1 MIELQG
7 KFNTAKVFTD
17 NADDV
22 TISQV
27 IGMLNEEFTAGSN
40 IRIMPDTHA
49 GAGSVIGTTM
59 TIKDKVV
66 PNLVGVDIGCGMAT
80 LTLGKIDID
89 FKELDSYIRANVP
102 HGFNV
107 HDEEKQFPLLEELKC
122 KARIDMNRALRSIG
136 TLGGG
141 NHFIEVGVDSND
153 NKYLVIHSG
162 SRYLGLQVAKY
173 YQELAFN
180 KLSDNAEDKE
190 ALIQKLKAEG
200 REKDIQRELKK
211 IKPKKVNK
219 DLAYL
224 EGQDLMNYLH
234 DMDIAQKY
242 AILNRAEIVGS
253 ILKHLKREGM
263 GNIGFNATHNYF
275 NTIHNYIDIG
285 DMMLRKGAISAK
297 AGERVLIPINM
308 RDGSILARGKGN
320 PDWNYSAPHGAGR
333 LFSRGKAKETFKL
346 EEFKMTMEEASI
358 YTTSVSESTLDECPM
373 AYKPM
378 TEIIENTKDTIE
390 IIDIIRPLYNFKA

>member
-1 MIELQG
+1 MIELKG
-7 KFNTAKVFTD
+7 KYNTAKVFTD
-17 NADDV
+17 NVDEKA
-22 TISQV
+22 IGQV
-27 IGMLNEEFTAGSN
+27 IEMLNEGFIVGSN

-49 GAGSVIGTTM
+49 GAGCVIGTTM

-66 PNLVGVDIGCGMAT
+66 PNLVGVDIGCGMT
-80 LTLGKIDID
+80 TTILGDLDID
-89 FKELDSYIRANVP
+89 FKELDIFIRNNIP

-107 HDEEKQFPLLEELKC
+107 YNEEKQFPLLNELKC
-122 KARIDMNRALRSIG
+122 KSKVDMSRALKSIG

-141 NHFIEVGVDSND
+141 NHFIEVNEDSKGD
-153 NKYLVIHSG
+153 KYLVIHSG

-173 YQELAFN
+173 YQELAYN
-180 KLSDNAEDKE
+180 KLSDNIEDKE

-200 REKDIQRELKK
+200 REKEIQKELKK

-219 DLAYL
+219 DIAYL
-224 EGQDLMNYLH
+224 EGQYLQDYLH

-242 AILNRAEIVGS
+242 ADHNRIMMVDDILSYLGLLPLYLPLDS
-253 ILKHLKREGM
+253 
-263 GNIGFNATHNYF
+263 FST
-275 NTIHNYIDIG
+275 THNYIDTK

-308 RDGSILARGKGN
+308 RDGSILAEGRGN

-333 LFSRGKAKETFKL
+333 LFSRGKAKDTFKL
-346 EEFKMTMEEASI
+346 EDYKETMKDI

-373 AYKPM
+373 AYKPIE
-378 TEIIENTKDTIE
+378 EIIENTKDAIE
-390 IIDIIRPLYNFKA
+390 IIDILRPLYNFKA